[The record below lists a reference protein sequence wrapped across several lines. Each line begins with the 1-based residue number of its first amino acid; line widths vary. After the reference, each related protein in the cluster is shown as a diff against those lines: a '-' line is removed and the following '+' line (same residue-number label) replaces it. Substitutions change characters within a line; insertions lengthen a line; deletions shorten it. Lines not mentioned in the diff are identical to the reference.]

1 MRIALT
7 VLALAVAA
15 FATSAAHAQQSAKA
29 AVVVEITGGG
39 APVGIMWKNGVQMA
53 AEEINAAG
61 GILGRKVEPVV
72 LDTQSDPPT
81 SVAVTKRAVA
91 DKPFVILGPVYSS
104 STKANMTIA
113 QEAQIPQITGSE
125 AQELTR
131 QGNAFFFRTSFG
143 QDTGMAKLVKW
154 LVDELKL
161 DKIALIYVNN
171 AFGKGG
177 RDVVVQYL
185 KDRGKTLAADISTE
199 VQQADFTAELTKAKN
214 SGANALMIYHH
225 EEENA
230 RAIRQVRRLGLKM
243 EVVGETS
250 LCAQTTINVAGDD
263 INGVKCHVGLSADA
277 PVPSLQAMAKKF
289 DERFKG
295 KPDHNGIKGYIGMY
309 MAKAAAELTGGFDG
323 RKMADCLRNQFF
335 TARQQPGLLMD
346 VAIDDKGDMDR
357 ESFLVEI
364 KGKKQEIV
372 RVLPAL
378 KGPYQSRAC
387 AK

>member
-1 MRIALT
+1 M
-7 VLALAVAA
+7 
-15 FATSAAHAQQSAKA
+15 
-29 AVVVEITGGG
+29 
-39 APVGIMWKNGVQMA
+39 
-53 AEEINAAG
+53 
-61 GILGRKVEPVV
+61 
-72 LDTQSDPPT
+72 D
-81 SVAVTKRAVA
+81 
-91 DKPFVILGPVYSS
+91 SS

-250 LCAQTTINVAGDD
+250 LCAQTTINAAGDD

-289 DERFKG
+289 DERFRG
-295 KPDHNGIKGYIGMY
+295 KPDHNGIKGYLGMY
-309 MAKAAAELTGGFDG
+309 MARAAAELTGGFDG

-346 VAIDDKGDMDR
+346 VAIDDKGDLDR

-364 KGKKQEIV
+364 KGRKQEIV